1 MTITSVTPLS
11 PSLFLFLSPPYS
23 LRLSSNGYLLSTCV
37 RRLREEEKK
46 MGYDIFFLF
55 VRHLKRYNLDLAMKP
70 SEREHPR
77 RFFFKRHPVS

>member
-1 MTITSVTPLS
+1 M
-11 PSLFLFLSPPYS
+11 
-23 LRLSSNGYLLSTCV
+23 STCV

>member
-1 MTITSVTPLS
+1 
-11 PSLFLFLSPPYS
+11 
-23 LRLSSNGYLLSTCV
+23 
-37 RRLREEEKK
+37 

-77 RFFFKRHPVS
+77 RFLLNVTQFLDGFWLTSKVNVNPIQDIYNMLDFFVVFL